1 MRSLRFLFSFRFFE
15 EGNTSQRAYGAKKIK
30 RIKGEKTLYEYWKR
44 KSYPNTRIIS

>member
-30 RIKGEKTLYEYWKR
+30 RIKGEKTSGRVLEK